1 MKKILALFLSLAL
14 MIFSVSVAF
23 AEDLSLNWENFNS
36 IADNVFGEDAHFVN
50 IPEVDAEIWVPD
62 YLSPVTLTDS
72 DRENN
77 TIASFLSADETEMVF
92 ISYFSA
98 VGLTLESYKQA
109 LEEKGLQADIG
120 VINDIPVLHYYDP
133 NSAALVV
140 NYLTRDQYILQVLF
154 FPFFD
159 EVSSS
164 VFTIMLSS
172 IRPTQKDAEQMT
184 SFSPVNPVSGLISK

>member
-1 MKKILALFLSLAL
+1 MKKVLSLFLSLAL
-14 MIFSVSVAF
+14 MIFPFSFAF

-36 IADNVFGEDAHFVN
+36 IANNVFGEDAHFVY

-62 YLSPVTLTDS
+62 YLSSVTLTDS

-77 TIASFLSADETEMVF
+77 TIASFLSADESEMVF

-98 VGLTLESYKQA
+98 VGLTLESYKKA
-109 LEEKGLQADIG
+109 LEEKGLQAEIG

-140 NYLTRDQYILQVLF
+140 NYLTRDSYIMQVLF
-154 FPFFD
+154 FPFYD

-172 IRPTQKDAEQMT
+172 IRPTQEDSEQIT
-184 SFSPVNPVSGLISK
+184 SFSPVNPVRGLISK